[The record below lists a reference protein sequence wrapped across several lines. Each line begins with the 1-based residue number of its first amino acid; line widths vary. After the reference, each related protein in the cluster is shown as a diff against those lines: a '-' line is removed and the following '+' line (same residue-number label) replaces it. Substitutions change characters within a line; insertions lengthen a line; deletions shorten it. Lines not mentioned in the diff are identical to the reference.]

1 MWNAWLYLGFS
12 VLDRDGQGNGNDT
25 GDVGDGVP
33 DTDDK
38 FPLDPSESEHSDVD
52 GIGNNADPTPYPPIP
67 MMSLWALLLT
77 VGGLVATALRAA
89 RRRGSV

>member
-1 MWNAWLYLGFS
+1 M
-12 VLDRDGQGNGNDT
+12 LD
-25 GDVGDGVP
+25 
-33 DTDDK
+33 
-38 FPLDPSESEHSDVD
+38 LDPNESEDSDGD

-67 MMSLWALLLT
+67 VMSLWALLLT

>member
-12 VLDRDGQGNGNDT
+12 VLDPDRQPNGNDT
-25 GDVGDGVP
+25 AGDGAP

-38 FPLDPSESEHSDVD
+38 FPLDPSESEHSDGD

-67 MMSLWALLLT
+67 VMSLWALLLT
-77 VGGLVATALRAA
+77 VGGLVATALRVA
-89 RRRGSV
+89 RRLGSA